1 MKPANGIAGRVGI
14 ARGVME
20 CGCVPRGAGSAAAR
34 RAPSRVE
41 YFRHGHS
48 CEAAAAG
55 LRHSRG
61 PGAFVRAMVLKSSRL
76 MRACE
81 SAVAAGALPA
91 QSMTRMGLPGASELR
106 RASWTEVL
114 SQGMAAVCRYG
125 PRHPPSSIFHP
136 RFYPP
141 DRHFRVDLQ
150 PALDKHA
157 ALYELTHQSNR
168 RGHRGRPRHRPRHRP

>member
-61 PGAFVRAMVLKSSRL
+61 PGAFVRA
-76 MRACE
+76 CE
-81 SAVAAGALPA
+81 SAVAAERAGAVQDASGIAGSAVECGDLGDSRRRLPE
-91 QSMTRMGLPGASELR
+91 RGGAF
-106 RASWTEVL
+106 
-114 SQGMAAVCRYG
+114 
-125 PRHPPSSIFHP
+125 IFG
-136 RFYPP
+136 
-141 DRHFRVDLQ
+141 
-150 PALDKHA
+150 A
-157 ALYELTHQSNR
+157 
-168 RGHRGRPRHRPRHRP
+168 